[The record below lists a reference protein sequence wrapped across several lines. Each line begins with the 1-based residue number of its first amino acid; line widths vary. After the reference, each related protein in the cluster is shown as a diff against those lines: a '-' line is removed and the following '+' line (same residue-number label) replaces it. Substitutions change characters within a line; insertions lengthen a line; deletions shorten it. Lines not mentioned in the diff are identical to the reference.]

1 MNLFTTIKKYTT
13 ISSLPDGI
21 TVIWGKAG
29 WKFFL
34 PKRVKRLKFEL
45 ELSEE
50 ELKALFVFLKEKE
63 EELSLPVILLLRKVE
78 QIVFH
83 RYTIDE
89 VESFLQDGKRKDA

>member
-1 MNLFTTIKKYTT
+1 M
-13 ISSLPDGI
+13 
-21 TVIWGKAG
+21 
-29 WKFFL
+29 
-34 PKRVKRLKFEL
+34 KFEL